1 MEKKKAKKSDKKYG
15 GNLKIFHKLLKMN
28 EIKFKKNIKKV
39 LTLKKKST
47 ILFVENQGRQ
57 PPFEMD

>member
-1 MEKKKAKKSDKKYG
+1 
-15 GNLKIFHKLLKMN
+15 MN

-47 ILFVENQGRQ
+47 ILFLENQERQ
-57 PPFEMD
+57 TAF